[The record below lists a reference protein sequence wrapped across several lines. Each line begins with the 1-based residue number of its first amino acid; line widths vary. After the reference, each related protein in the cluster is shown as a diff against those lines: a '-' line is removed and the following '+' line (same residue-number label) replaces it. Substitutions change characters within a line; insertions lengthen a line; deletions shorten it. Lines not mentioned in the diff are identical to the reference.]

1 MFESKSK
8 INEQAEREKDLTS
21 SLQSAIDRLN
31 KAEKEVAHLSEG
43 GSSGQRERDRLQ
55 DLCVSLQKQVRK
67 CVHVCMYVCACV
79 CTYKYPQVLCCLSL
93 DSLFFSFLYNHL
105 FVSSY
110 IYLFVCLFVCQNV
123 SSFSL

>member
-21 SLQSAIDRLN
+21 SLRSAIDRLN

-67 CVHVCMYVCACV
+67 CVYVCARMCV
-79 CTYKYPQVLCCLSL
+79 CVYLQGPASFVLPFFRLSI
-93 DSLFFSFLYNHL
+93 LFFLL
-105 FVSSY
+105 
-110 IYLFVCLFVCQNV
+110 
-123 SSFSL
+123 

>member
-31 KAEKEVAHLSEG
+31 RAEKEVVLLSEG

-55 DLCVSLQKQVRK
+55 DLCVSLQKQVRTYIR
-67 CVHVCMYVCACV
+67 MDV
-79 CTYKYPQVLCCLSL
+79 CTCVRMCLRMFL
-93 DSLFFSFLYNHL
+93 LTFLVTNDSFL
-105 FVSSY
+105 S
-110 IYLFVCLFVCQNV
+110 I
-123 SSFSL
+123 SLI